1 MGRQDEIHKLEKS
14 ISTAAGPRKLAITGL
29 GGVGKTQIAL
39 ELAYRMQDR
48 DPECSIFWIPCTSYQ
63 AVEQACMAIAQM
75 IGIPDVKPA
84 EVKERI
90 KAIFSQKDWK
100 WLLIFDNADDM
111 DMWIEDSTTSPPLK
125 DFLPD
130 NNQGH
135 VVFTTRNRK
144 LAVKLA
150 SSDVMHLRELD
161 EKTGTEFL
169 EKSLIQKGL
178 LNDSHAVLALLEQ
191 LTFLPLA
198 VAQAAAY
205 MSENSISV
213 SDYLLLLREQEAD
226 VVELLSEDFGDDGR
240 YKDVQ
245 NPVAMTWLIS
255 FQQVQK
261 LDQLACDYLAL
272 MACVAPRNIPE
283 SFLPRPASKKK
294 MIDALGLLS
303 SYSFITIQP
312 GNSFIS
318 LHRLVHLAT
327 RNWMKKEE
335 QFPRYIQYATDR
347 LSENFPDNDE
357 ANRQLWR
364 EYLPHALALLDENE
378 FQKQIEK
385 YIDYIRKLGICLH
398 SDGRYNEAEKLLV
411 QVVKTRRQVLGS
423 EHLDALISMNDL
435 ALNYIKQ
442 GRHKDGA
449 ELSMESFEIQE
460 RMLGLEYSDTLFSMD
475 DFALPYSFQS
485 VWKNFE
491 ESVLQAVKDEEQ
503 LLGLEHP
510 CTLNSITSLATIYRA
525 QQRWREAEELEMQV
539 MESRRRVLG
548 PEHPATLDNLINL
561 ALTYQDQGRF
571 KEAEELAVH
580 VIETQK
586 RVLGP
591 EHPETLDSMTHLAN
605 ILKELGNIPEALSLL
620 EICIDL
626 LNKVLG
632 SDHPLVKSASYTL
645 KAWERD
651 KISEEQ
657 AKQTS
662 VETSQVLP
670 MQIHPPQSEELGK
683 ESLLLSHGANG
694 KHSLGFPEND
704 DLRF

>member
-1 MGRQDEIHKLEKS
+1 MIPFRRNPRFVGRKDEIHRLEKS

-39 ELAYRMQDR
+39 ELAYRMQER

-100 WLLIFDNADDM
+100 WILIFDNADDM
-111 DMWIEDSTTSPPLK
+111 DMWIEDSTTGPPLK

-150 SSDVMHLRELD
+150 SSDVMHLHELD

-205 MSENSISV
+205 MNENSISV
-213 SDYLLLLREQEAD
+213 SGYLLLLREQEAD

-261 LDQLACDYLAL
+261 LDQLACDYLSL

-303 SYSFITIQP
+303 AYSFITIQP

-318 LHRLVHLAT
+318 LHR
-327 RNWMKKEE
+327 
-335 QFPRYIQYATDR
+335 
-347 LSENFPDNDE
+347 
-357 ANRQLWR
+357 QLWR
-364 EYLPHALALLDENE
+364 EYLPHALACWMRMSSKNKWKSTLSTYGSWESA
-378 FQKQIEK
+378 
-385 YIDYIRKLGICLH
+385 YTVMGGIMK
-398 SDGRYNEAEKLLV
+398 R
-411 QVVKTRRQVLGS
+411 
-423 EHLDALISMNDL
+423 
-435 ALNYIKQ
+435 
-442 GRHKDGA
+442 
-449 ELSMESFEIQE
+449 
-460 RMLGLEYSDTLFSMD
+460 
-475 DFALPYSFQS
+475 
-485 VWKNFE
+485 KNFW
-491 ESVLQAVKDEEQ
+491 
-503 LLGLEHP
+503 
-510 CTLNSITSLATIYRA
+510 C
-525 QQRWREAEELEMQV
+525 W
-539 MESRRRVLG
+539 
-548 PEHPATLDNLINL
+548 
-561 ALTYQDQGRF
+561 
-571 KEAEELAVH
+571 
-580 VIETQK
+580 
-586 RVLGP
+586 
-591 EHPETLDSMTHLAN
+591 
-605 ILKELGNIPEALSLL
+605 
-620 EICIDL
+620 
-626 LNKVLG
+626 
-632 SDHPLVKSASYTL
+632 
-645 KAWERD
+645 
-651 KISEEQ
+651 
-657 AKQTS
+657 
-662 VETSQVLP
+662 
-670 MQIHPPQSEELGK
+670 
-683 ESLLLSHGANG
+683 
-694 KHSLGFPEND
+694 
-704 DLRF
+704 